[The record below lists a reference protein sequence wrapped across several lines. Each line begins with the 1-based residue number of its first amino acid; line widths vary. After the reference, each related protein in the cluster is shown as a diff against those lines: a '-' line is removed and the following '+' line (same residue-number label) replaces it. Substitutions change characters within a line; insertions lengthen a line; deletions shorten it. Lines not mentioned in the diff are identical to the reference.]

1 MFLADKYKINKL
13 SDISYHKN
21 IYEKILGTEY
31 LYLNSKYKLSNIKDI
46 KELENNRFKNFSNI
60 LIYGPEC
67 SGKKTLVK
75 LLLNTI
81 YDIDIKTKSVKYII
95 TNYGNSNQDID
106 VQQSNYHIEIDPTN
120 KGIDKYIIQD
130 IIGQYIK
137 YNGMSLFNNAI
148 RYRIVVINNIQNLS
162 YYAQTSLRR
171 MMEKYVKYCRFIIIG
186 NQISKII
193 EPLKSRCV
201 PIKLQAPTKY
211 EIFNYLYDIS
221 YKENIKIDMPILAFI
236 CEKSERNIK
245 KAIWL
250 LEMYKDLNYIDYIDS
265 WKEYINELINII
277 FQVNINIL
285 DNELFEKINE
295 YIYKVYITT
304 IPPHKILKEILDQIL
319 VKVKDNI
326 IAYDI
331 IDLAVK
337 YDNRLT
343 NGKRSI
349 NHIEGF
355 VYGVIHLLNK

>member
-1 MFLADKYKINKL
+1 MFLTDKYKINNITE
-13 SDISYHKN
+13 ISYHRD
-21 IYEKILGTEY
+21 IYEKILGPEKIY
-31 LYLNSKYKLSNIKDI
+31 INSNYKLNQINDI
-46 KELENNRFKNFSNI
+46 KEIEVDRFNNFSNI
-60 LIYGPEC
+60 LVYGPEC
-67 SGKKTLVK
+67 SGKKTLVR

-81 YDIDIKTKSVKYII
+81 YNTNIKTKMVKYII
-95 TNYGNSNQDID
+95 TNYGNSNVDIEI
-106 VQQSNYHIEIDPTN
+106 QQSNYHIEIDPTN

-137 YNGMSLFNNAI
+137 YNGMGLFNNKI
-148 RYRIVVINNIQNLS
+148 KYRVVVINNIHNLS

-193 EPLKSRCV
+193 EPLKSRCI
-201 PIKLQAPTKY
+201 PIKLRAPNKY
-211 EIFNYLYDIS
+211 EIYEYLYTIIQ
-221 YKENIKIDMPILAFI
+221 KENIEIDIKILILI
-236 CEKSERNIK
+236 CERCNRNIK
-245 KAIWL
+245 NAIWL

-265 WKEYINELINII
+265 WKEYIRELINII

-285 DNELFEKINE
+285 DNTIFENINE

-304 IPPHKILKEILDQIL
+304 IPPDKILKEILNQIL
-319 VKVKDNI
+319 IKVKNNI

-337 YDNRLT
+337 YDYRLT

-349 NHIEGF
+349 NHLEGF
-355 VYGVIHLLNK
+355 VYGVINILNK